1 MILVFHSRFNYQHEL
16 RFSVLIFFSQR
27 AILEFFQ
34 QCFFHGFWNLWLIG
48 LETFF
53 RGKKIELYSN
63 PFFYYI
69 RSFFLRLEDWLTNP
83 FFIHFFIFIWRLD
96 VLKKLCVMKLELFF
110 SPFHLKFYLV
120 LVFIVRNLVDWNV
133 WLGVWI
139 FSYTISVYDLGW

>member
-34 QCFFHGFWNLWLIG
+34 QCFFHGIGICDWLDWRLF
-48 LETFF
+48 LEE
-53 RGKKIELYSN
+53 KKLNCILIL
-63 PFFYYI
+63 FYYI

-83 FFIHFFIFIWRLD
+83 FFIHSFIFIWRLD

-110 SPFHLKFYLV
+110 SPFHLRFYLV